1 MKNYRKQVSRVL
13 KTGNIDLG
21 PQFPGME
28 NEDDPFT
35 LQEPEF
41 YALQAYVESGKL
53 LPTDVREL
61 ELIVGIPQEHGS
73 QFNDLLGAYENVV
86 DHCRNF
92 TENTFPES
100 VRLAGDIV
108 SYNTK
113 VNIYYDVLLDI
124 AQEYQDA
131 TSPEEEEELE
141 RDFRATIE
149 QLRRRAQDFVTHSE
163 SVSRLY
169 GEFLEETK
177 ADKGRIDPLSRKYH
191 ERFDAET
198 GELAQTL
205 QEIEQLTEEL
215 EVATREYEKAYNK
228 AYKEPQK
235 YGWLGLIGLSVAI
248 AMTIKYGE
256 IADQWK
262 ARAEAIEAK
271 IKLAQEKAKQAALF
285 LNSLELANDS
295 VASIQKKIDEALPVL
310 ARLRGSWLAIDQELN
325 DIVIAIDENFEDLL
339 VRLVRAGVKEMKER
353 WAKVADKAEQYREVA
368 FIVPQYATSSVYAQ
382 LQQLRM
388 AA

>member
-1 MKNYRKQVSRVL
+1 MKKHKKQVSRVL

-28 NEDDPFT
+28 NQDDPFT

-73 QFNDLLGAYENVV
+73 QFNDLLGAYKNVV

-149 QLRRRAQDFVTHSE
+149 QLSRRARDFVTHSE

-177 ADKGRIDPLSRKYH
+177 ADKGHIDPLSRKYH

-205 QEIEQLTEEL
+205 QEIERLTEEL
-215 EVATREYEKAYNK
+215 EVATREYEKAYYK
-228 AYKEPQK
+228 AYKEPQY
-235 YGWLGLIGLSVAI
+235 YGWLGLIGLSVAL

-339 VRLVRAGVKEMKER
+339 VRLVRAGIKEMKER

-382 LQQLRM
+382 LQQLR
-388 AA
+388 AAA